1 MYQSILKFL
10 EDYSAADLIVF
21 VVALI
26 GAVAW
31 AYPRI
36 VSGFKSVA
44 SYFKGC
50 FEEQRQHQANIEQLQ
65 KNTNDIQKMK
75 AESEKAHLRIIEDS
89 NKKDQE
95 ILDAIQGIR
104 NSVDVLNES
113 FESYKE
119 KQKELKDLE
128 QKEKREDLR
137 AELVDKY
144 LVYKERG
151 SITDMEL
158 DNFLKKEE
166 RYESYKGNS
175 YVHDTIK
182 PFILTLRVVNEINKT
197 E

>member
-1 MYQSILKFL
+1 MFTGLADIPLWPVFL
-10 EDYSAADLIVF
+10 LNDGMRSAF
-21 VVALI
+21 WQ
-26 GAVAW
+26 GAFFDGRNLGKV
-31 AYPRI
+31 
-36 VSGFKSVA
+36 
-44 SYFKGC
+44 
-50 FEEQRQHQANIEQLQ
+50 
-65 KNTNDIQKMK
+65 
-75 AESEKAHLRIIEDS
+75 
-89 NKKDQE
+89 E
-95 ILDAIQGIR
+95 IYK
-104 NSVDVLNES
+104 E
-113 FESYKE
+113 KE